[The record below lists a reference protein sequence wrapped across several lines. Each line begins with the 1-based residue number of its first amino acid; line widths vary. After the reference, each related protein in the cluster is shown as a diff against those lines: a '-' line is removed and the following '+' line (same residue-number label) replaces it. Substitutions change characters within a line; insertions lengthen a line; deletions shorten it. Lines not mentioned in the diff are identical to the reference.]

1 LQYLENSLLSLR
13 AVHYTLKSPKGT
25 AEIQLFP
32 MVHVGSAAFYEQ
44 VRSRLERCDAI
55 LYEGVSSLKV
65 RILTLAYR
73 LVAHRKR
80 LNLICQ
86 GDALPLKSHHSRLIH
101 ADVSAGEFNTEWSR
115 IPFWYRLVLAVAAP
129 LYGAYLC
136 VTATR
141 ESIGRHLSLDDQ
153 SSRHEALR
161 WDDSGGVDRAIIS
174 TRDAK
179 LLSRLESLLSAEPR
193 ESRVAILYGA
203 GHMPAVTDLLMGK
216 YQYRVIASEWL
227 DVFAYESD

>member
-1 LQYLENSLLSLR
+1 
-13 AVHYTLKSPKGT
+13 
-25 AEIQLFP
+25 

-86 GDALPLKSHHSRLIH
+86 SEALQLKSLHARLIH
-101 ADVSAGEFNTEWSR
+101 ADVSGLEFNTQWIR
-115 IPFWYRLVLAVAAP
+115 IPFWYRLMLAVAAP
-129 LYGAYLC
+129 LYGAYLY

-153 SSRHEALR
+153 SSRDEALR
-161 WDDSGGVDRAIIS
+161 SDDSRGVDEAIIS

-179 LLSRLESLLSAEPR
+179 LLSRLESLLGTEPR
-193 ESRVAILYGA
+193 ESIIGILYGA

-216 YQYRVIASEWL
+216 YHYRVIASEWL
-227 DVFAYESD
+227 DVFAYESN